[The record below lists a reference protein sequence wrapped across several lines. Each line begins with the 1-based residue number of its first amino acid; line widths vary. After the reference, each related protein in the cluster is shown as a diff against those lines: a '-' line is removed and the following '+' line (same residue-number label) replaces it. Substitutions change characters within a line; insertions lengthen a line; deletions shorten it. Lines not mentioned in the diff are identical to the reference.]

1 MRRGKAGMAE
11 FKMGSGPVFF
21 IRGGA
26 WVGALFC
33 AGVLAVSGCS
43 RETSPLPPSLSPA
56 LAYLA
61 DSSAKR
67 VYFNA
72 AALPHLVKIAP
83 DWLEGSDRDPRS
95 ERVRSMAQAA
105 LNPKLFRQLDRQE
118 RFDAILLVG
127 DPVQFRPLMEHLI
140 KTQDWALE
148 RVDPWSLIYRRGTEE
163 TITRESI
170 GRVAAQW
177 DGAASAVR
185 AKALAAMAERLVA
198 AGRLEAGGELVEAAR
213 KADGGSVEA
222 CAAEGWYRLARGE
235 WKQAIA
241 AAQRG
246 LDLESRNRALLSV
259 KAQGLYFSKRF
270 EEAYEVSRELL
281 AGAPEDPVMLFTHAK
296 IAHEVR
302 SFQEEIQILRK
313 LIGIA
318 DREKRSTSWYR
329 VYLGQALATRGE
341 GEAALVELD
350 KALEDS
356 DLPADQRDFASSARA
371 RVDLRLH
378 PKQEGRTP

>member
-1 MRRGKAGMAE
+1 MAE
-11 FKMGSGPVFF
+11 
-21 IRGGA
+21 
-26 WVGALFC
+26 
-33 AGVLAVSGCS
+33 
-43 RETSPLPPSLSPA
+43 
-56 LAYLA
+56 
-61 DSSAKR
+61 SSARK

-72 AALPHLVKIAP
+72 AALPHLVKLGP
-83 DWLEGSDRDPRS
+83 GWLEAEDMEPRS

-140 KTQDWALE
+140 RTQDWALE
-148 RVDPWSLIYRRGTEE
+148 RVDPWSLVYRRGTEE

-177 DGAASAVR
+177 DGAAPAVR

-198 AGRLEAGGELVEAAR
+198 AGRLEAGGELVEAAL
-213 KADGGSVEA
+213 KADAGSLEA
-222 CAAEGWYRLARGE
+222 SAAEGWYRLARGE
-235 WKQAIA
+235 WKQAVA

-246 LDLESRNRALLSV
+246 LDRSKGHRALLSV

-270 EEAYEVSRELL
+270 EEAYEISRELL

-318 DREKRSTSWYR
+318 EREKRSTSWYR

-341 GEAALVELD
+341 GEAALVEFD
-350 KALEDS
+350 KALEDGE
-356 DLPADQRDFASSARA
+356 LPADQRDFARSARA
-371 RVDLRLH
+371 RVNLRLH
-378 PKQEGRTP
+378 PGDGARTP

>member
-1 MRRGKAGMAE
+1 
-11 FKMGSGPVFF
+11 
-21 IRGGA
+21 
-26 WVGALFC
+26 
-33 AGVLAVSGCS
+33 
-43 RETSPLPPSLSPA
+43 
-56 LAYLA
+56 
-61 DSSAKR
+61 
-67 VYFNA
+67 
-72 AALPHLVKIAP
+72 
-83 DWLEGSDRDPRS
+83 
-95 ERVRSMAQAA
+95 
-105 LNPKLFRQLDRQE
+105 
-118 RFDAILLVG
+118 
-127 DPVQFRPLMEHLI
+127 MEHLI

-163 TITRESI
+163 RITRESI

-177 DGAASAVR
+177 DGGAPGMR

-198 AGRLEAGGELVEAAR
+198 AGRLEEGGGVVAEER
-213 KADGGSVEA
+213 KADSRSVEA
-222 CAAEGWYRLARGE
+222 YAAEGWYRLARGE
-235 WKQAIA
+235 WKQAVA
-241 AAQRG
+241 AAQQG
-246 LDLESRNRALLSV
+246 LEFAKGHRALLSV

-270 EEAYEVSRELL
+270 EEAYEISRELL

-318 DREKRSTSWYR
+318 EREKRSTSWYR

-341 GEAALVELD
+341 GEAALVEFD

-356 DLPADQRDFASSARA
+356 ELPADQRDFARGARA

-378 PKQEGRTP
+378 PGDAGRMP